1 MPAPAPAP
9 AQPVYDIMQMAVGKL
24 APDLQYDA
32 NGDGQITSRDALMF
46 QQSAQAPEPSGIE
59 TMAESVGQGD
69 YLSGISMPDGSSFDV
84 NTLSQV
90 PAQSTTPSSSRSDY
104 GFEPSFGIEPTINVE
119 NPSVGPDLST
129 DDPVQSSGGDPAFDS
144 GMIGF
149 GPVAVEGGY
158 SYDGDGNE
166 INSGPLGGGTREE
179 PSMQG
184 GTLGGNVYDENG
196 NLVGNLGSAGPRFGE
211 EPAVE
216 GGFSYDEPYAGFD
229 EPQGG
234 ADPEPSENLY
244 PFLPAD
250 YDTSNQTPESLSALN
265 DWFKANPN
273 GLDLGNINV
282 GIGGIYSGGNYTG
295 LAGGNTSGSVGNSP
309 PYTVTSVG
317 LVDNLGTG
325 ASDGS
330 AGLVDNLFPSGT
342 DNTEGGGDAPPPYVV
357 PDVRSESSYA
367 LTGAAPTRPVAPNP
381 FVRPES
387 QQGLGSLAG
396 GS

>member
-1 MPAPAPAP
+1 MPPIRFEEREGIFTEPEIFAPVQEGVVSLVPAPPPVPAP
-9 AQPVYDIMQMAVGKL
+9 VPASVPASVPAPVP
-24 APDLQYDA
+24 AP
-32 NGDGQITSRDALMF
+32 
-46 QQSAQAPEPSGIE
+46 AQAPEPSGIE

-129 DDPVQSSGGDPAFDS
+129 DDPVDSSGGDPAFNS

-166 INSGPLGGGTREE
+166 INSGPLGGA
-179 PSMQG
+179 
-184 GTLGGNVYDENG
+184 D
-196 NLVGNLGSAGPRFGE
+196 
-211 EPAVE
+211 PA
-216 GGFSYDEPYAGFD
+216 SP
-229 EPQGG
+229 
-234 ADPEPSENLY
+234 DPEPSENLY

-342 DNTEGGGDAPPPYVV
+342 DNTEGGDDAPPPYVV
-357 PDVRSESSYA
+357 PDVRSESSYP
-367 LTGAAPTRPVAPNP
+367 LTGAAPTRPVAPNPFVRPESAPNP